1 MNLGLLSWAFAAGSA
16 AALNPCGFAV
26 LPAYLAYQ
34 LGRGTGGS
42 GARMAARG
50 AARGCLMAAGVLSLF
65 GVVGWAMQ
73 TIRAVLLPVL
83 PWLAVLVGAL
93 LVVLGTILLVRP
105 SISLGLPAT
114 SRLTQTA
121 AEGRGWLS
129 TYLFGVGYG
138 VASLGCTLPIFLA
151 ITGQS
156 LAAGSAEDA
165 PAVFLAY
172 GAGMSWILVLAS
184 LAVALGNIIL
194 LKLLRPGMSWV
205 RAAGA
210 AGMIAA
216 GVYLVYFYR
225 AVFGGIV

>member
-1 MNLGLLSWAFAAGSA
+1 
-16 AALNPCGFAV
+16 
-26 LPAYLAYQ
+26 
-34 LGRGTGGS
+34 
-42 GARMAARG
+42 MAARG

-65 GVVGWAMQ
+65 AVVGWAMQ
-73 TIRAVLLPVL
+73 TIRAVLLPML
-83 PWLAVLVGAL
+83 PWLAVFVGVL

-121 AEGRGWLS
+121 AEGRAWLS

-138 VASLGCTLPIFLA
+138 LASLGCTLPIFLT

-156 LAAGSAEDA
+156 LATGSAEDA
-165 PAVFLAY
+165 LAVFLAY

-184 LAVALGNIIL
+184 LAVALGNIML
-194 LKLLRPGMSWV
+194 LQLLRAGMSWV

-225 AVFGGIV
+225 AVFGGTV